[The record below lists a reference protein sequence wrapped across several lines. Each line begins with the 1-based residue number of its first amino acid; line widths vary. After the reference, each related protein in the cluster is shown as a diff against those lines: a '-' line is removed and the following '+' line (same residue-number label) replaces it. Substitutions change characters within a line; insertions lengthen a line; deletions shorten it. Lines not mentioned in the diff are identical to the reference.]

1 MITLNINMPKDC
13 DNCPFYSYNHDEADT
28 CCITHENIMNVKSG
42 EKHEKCPII
51 ETNREKNNEHIQELI
66 KIKENYESM
75 WDMNSPEENFIRKGY
90 NAICAGIEALKSEKP
105 TGYWIREHH
114 DELPKCSV
122 CNLKGFGEYDYC
134 HHCGAKMINAS
145 Y

>member
-75 WDMNSPEENFIRKGY
+75 WDMNSSEANFIRKGY
-90 NAICAGIEALKSEKP
+90 NAICAGIEALK
-105 TGYWIREHH
+105 G
-114 DELPKCSV
+114 D
-122 CNLKGFGEYDYC
+122 
-134 HHCGAKMINAS
+134 
-145 Y
+145 